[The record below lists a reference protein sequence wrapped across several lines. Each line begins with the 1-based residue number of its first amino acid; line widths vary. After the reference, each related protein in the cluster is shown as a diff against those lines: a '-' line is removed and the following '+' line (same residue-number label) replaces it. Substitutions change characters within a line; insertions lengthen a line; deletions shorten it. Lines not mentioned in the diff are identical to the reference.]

1 MCLARDRHA
10 SYGWPSGLLS
20 RACRPQLGRLT
31 ALVCAVWGS
40 FCFAA
45 AAQTPEGPTVLTI
58 HQGAENFPSNPVYD
72 EAIRRALLANIH
84 KPLQYFAEYLDPEP
98 LTSEQED
105 EALADYVRR
114 KYQGHHVDVV
124 IAVNDEAVRF
134 ALKYRDDLF
143 PGAPIVYIGLYQPN
157 ENVRT
162 ASGGMTGVKP
172 EIAYGKTLEAALAMH
187 PDTQRVYVI
196 ANSATLHLPDS
207 VRAELDV
214 VSHRVAL
221 AFLMAPTVA
230 QLLDKVRALP
240 PRSLVLYL
248 WNPASE
254 LGNLVFADSIAARV
268 AEASPVPVYGTS
280 DFYIGTGV
288 VGGVVRRTS
297 ETGTRLGELAAH
309 ILNGTRAQ
317 DLPIETS
324 RVEPVFDWRQIT
336 RWNIARSSLPAGSV
350 LLFRTPTLWEAYRA
364 YLLVAVV
371 VICGQLAL
379 ITGLLTQRA
388 RRQRAEATIRAREAT
403 IRQSYEQSR
412 HLAGRLLNAQ
422 EATRAG
428 IARDLHDGVCQDLAS
443 VTAGL
448 SELKESCGTMQDPKT
463 QVMIGEIEGDTLAV
477 YNEIRRVS
485 HDLHPPT
492 LRLLGLGPALKAHC
506 REIGRRHGV
515 DVQYSLGD
523 DVGRLDPAAEIALFR
538 IAQEAVRNAIVHGS
552 ARRVA
557 VSLLRPNGH
566 VELTVAD
573 DGSGFDV
580 ETARRRAD
588 GLGLISMSERAH
600 VFGGDVEVVSRPAE
614 GTIVRVRGA

>member
-1 MCLARDRHA
+1 M
-10 SYGWPSGLLS
+10 
-20 RACRPQLGRLT
+20 
-31 ALVCAVWGS
+31 
-40 FCFAA
+40 
-45 AAQTPEGPTVLTI
+45 LTI
-58 HQGAENFPSNPVYD
+58 YQGAESFPSNPVYD
-72 EAIRRALLANIH
+72 EAIRRALLANID
-84 KPLQYFAEYLDPEP
+84 KPLQYFAEYLESEP
-98 LTSEQED
+98 LTSEQEN

-114 KYQGHHVDVV
+114 KYHGHHIDVV
-124 IAVNDEAVRF
+124 IAVADEAVRF

-143 PGAPIVYIGLYQPN
+143 PGAPIVYVGLYQPD

-187 PDTQRVYVI
+187 PDTERVYVI
-196 ANSATLHLPDS
+196 ANNATLQGPDA
-207 VRAELDV
+207 VRAELDPF
-214 VSHRVAL
+214 SSRVAL
-221 AFLMAPTVA
+221 TYLTAPTVA
-230 QLLDKVRALP
+230 QLLDVVRALP
-240 PRSLVLYL
+240 QRSLVLYL
-248 WNPASE
+248 WHPASE
-254 LGNLVFADSIAARV
+254 LGNLVYSDAIAARV
-268 AEASPVPVYGTS
+268 ADVSPVPVYGTS

-297 ETGTRLGELAAH
+297 ETGARLGELAAR
-309 ILNGTRAQ
+309 ILNGTPAR

-324 RVEPVFDWRQIT
+324 TVRPVFDWRQVT
-336 RWNIARSSLPAGSV
+336 RWSIARSSLPAGSV
-350 LLFRTPTLWEAYRA
+350 LLFRTPTLWETYRA
-364 YLLVAVV
+364 YMLVAVV

-379 ITGLLTQRA
+379 ITGLLTQRT

-403 IRQSYEQSR
+403 IRQTYEQTR

-422 EATRAG
+422 EATRAD
-428 IARDLHDGVCQDLAS
+428 IARDLHDGLCQDLAN
-443 VTAGL
+443 VTAAL
-448 SELKESCGTMQDPKT
+448 NELKDSNAGVQDSKT
-463 QVMIGEIEGDTLAV
+463 QEMLTEIEEETLGV
-477 YNEIRRVS
+477 YNQIRQLS

-523 DVGRLDPAAEIALFR
+523 EVGRLDPAVEIALFR

-580 ETARRRAD
+580 EAARRKAD
-588 GLGLISMSERAH
+588 GLGLISMNERAY
-600 VFGGDVEVVSRPAE
+600 VFGGDVEVVSRPTE